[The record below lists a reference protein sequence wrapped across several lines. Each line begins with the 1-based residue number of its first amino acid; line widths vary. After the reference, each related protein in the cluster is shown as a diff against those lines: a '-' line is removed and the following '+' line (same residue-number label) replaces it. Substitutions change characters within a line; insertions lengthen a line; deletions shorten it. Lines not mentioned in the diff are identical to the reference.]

1 MKRKRVE
8 VLRPPPGI
16 KKARALFRK
25 KRRNKLRGLLAKPQL
40 KYVDQTVA
48 ATEANYDSVVQ
59 STLNGM
65 AVGDTDITRD
75 GQQIVMNS
83 LQIKGILRNTDNTA
97 PGPFV
102 RYIIVLD
109 RYPNET
115 NIALSSVYDSSSAAS
130 DIYALKA
137 RGGSAPDRFK
147 IMLDQVVHLGDE
159 SGNAD
164 ADVACK
170 YFSHFIRLAD
180 IAQFNDHGTG
190 NADDFQK
197 GCITLFCLSDVA
209 SASTGPTIEFKSR
222 VTYFDQ

>member
-1 MKRKRVE
+1 MKRKRNE
-8 VLRPPPGI
+8 VVRPPPGI

-40 KYVDQTVA
+40 KYVDQTLA

-59 STLNGM
+59 SLLNGM

-83 LQIKGILRNTDNTA
+83 LQIKGLITCGTESTGA
-97 PGPFV
+97 VV

-147 IMLDQVVHLGDE
+147 ILLDQVVLLSDLDGGSGD
-159 SGNAD
+159 
-164 ADVACK
+164 VPK
-170 YFSHFIRLAD
+170 HHYFNHFLRLAE
-180 IAQFNDHGTG
+180 IGQFNDHGTG

-197 GCITLFCLSDVA
+197 GAITLFCLSNVA
-209 SASTGPTIEFKSR
+209 NASVGPTIEFKSR